1 MKRILTIWA
10 ALGAAYVV
18 FETLFRGYSHPSM
31 FVVGGLCGVL
41 VGAINQAPRFYRA
54 PVIVQS
60 VIGAVIVLAVE
71 FVSGCVLNL
80 WLGLG
85 VWDYSNQPGNVL
97 GQICP
102 AFGLLWFFIMP
113 LAIWAEDTTR
123 YLIWA
128 YDCAVYHSQEAPPTI
143 APYSLKSVYC
153 HPYTSCERGSNE
165 CANKMI
171 RRKYPKGTDFNKVS
185 RASIKETE
193 AWINNYPREI
203 LGWKTSEIVF
213 AECLEELAREA

>member
-41 VGAINQAPRFYRA
+41 VGAINQNPRFYRA

-71 FVSGCVLNL
+71 FISGCVLNL

-85 VWDYSNQPGNVL
+85 VW
-97 GQICP
+97 
-102 AFGLLWFFIMP
+102 FGRMTARFI
-113 LAIWAEDTTR
+113 T
-123 YLIWA
+123 
-128 YDCAVYHSQEAPPTI
+128 
-143 APYSLKSVYC
+143 
-153 HPYTSCERGSNE
+153 
-165 CANKMI
+165 
-171 RRKYPKGTDFNKVS
+171 RRKHRQQS
-185 RASIKETE
+185 
-193 AWINNYPREI
+193 PRI
-203 LGWKTSEIVF
+203 
-213 AECLEELAREA
+213 R

>member
-18 FETLFRGYSHPSM
+18 LETLFRGYSHPSM

-71 FVSGCVLNL
+71 FISGCVLNL

-102 AFGLLWFFIMP
+102 AFGLLWFSLCRLLFGRRTQR
-113 LAIWAEDTTR
+113 AIWFGRMTARFIT
-123 YLIWA
+123 
-128 YDCAVYHSQEAPPTI
+128 
-143 APYSLKSVYC
+143 
-153 HPYTSCERGSNE
+153 
-165 CANKMI
+165 
-171 RRKYPKGTDFNKVS
+171 RRKRRPQS
-185 RASIKETE
+185 
-193 AWINNYPREI
+193 PRI
-203 LGWKTSEIVF
+203 
-213 AECLEELAREA
+213 R

>member
-1 MKRILTIWA
+1 MKRVLMIWA
-10 ALGAAYVV
+10 ALGAVYVA

-41 VGAINQAPRFYRA
+41 VGAINQIPRFYRA

-60 VIGAVIVLAVE
+60 VIGALIVLAVE

-80 WLGLG
+80 WLGLN

-102 AFGLLWFFIMP
+102 VFGLLWFFIMP

-123 YLIWA
+123 WMIRA
-128 YDCAVYHSQEAPPTI
+128 YECAVYGKCEKPPDI
-143 APYSLKSVYC
+143 RPYTLKSVY
-153 HPYTSCERGSNE
+153 
-165 CANKMI
+165 A
-171 RRKYPKGTDFNKVS
+171 DFFCG
-185 RASIKETE
+185 R
-193 AWINNYPREI
+193 
-203 LGWKTSEIVF
+203 
-213 AECLEELAREA
+213 

>member
-71 FVSGCVLNL
+71 FISGCV
-80 WLGLG
+80 
-85 VWDYSNQPGNVL
+85 
-97 GQICP
+97 C
-102 AFGLLWFFIMP
+102 
-113 LAIWAEDTTR
+113 
-123 YLIWA
+123 
-128 YDCAVYHSQEAPPTI
+128 
-143 APYSLKSVYC
+143 
-153 HPYTSCERGSNE
+153 
-165 CANKMI
+165 
-171 RRKYPKGTDFNKVS
+171 
-185 RASIKETE
+185 
-193 AWINNYPREI
+193 I
-203 LGWKTSEIVF
+203 L
-213 AECLEELAREA
+213 

>member
-102 AFGLLWFFIMP
+102 AFGLLWLFIMP

-143 APYSLKSVYC
+143 APYSLKSVY
-153 HPYTSCERGSNE
+153 G
-165 CANKMI
+165 
-171 RRKYPKGTDFNKVS
+171 DFICG
-185 RASIKETE
+185 R
-193 AWINNYPREI
+193 
-203 LGWKTSEIVF
+203 
-213 AECLEELAREA
+213 

>member
-80 WLGLG
+80 WLGLD
-85 VWDYSNQPGNVL
+85 VWDYSNQQGKRAGPNLPGVRSAVVFHYAACYL
-97 GQICP
+97 GGGHN
-102 AFGLLWFFIMP
+102 ALFGLG
-113 LAIWAEDTTR
+113 
-123 YLIWA
+123 
-128 YDCAVYHSQEAPPTI
+128 V
-143 APYSLKSVYC
+143 
-153 HPYTSCERGSNE
+153 
-165 CANKMI
+165 
-171 RRKYPKGTDFNKVS
+171 
-185 RASIKETE
+185 
-193 AWINNYPREI
+193 
-203 LGWKTSEIVF
+203 
-213 AECLEELAREA
+213 